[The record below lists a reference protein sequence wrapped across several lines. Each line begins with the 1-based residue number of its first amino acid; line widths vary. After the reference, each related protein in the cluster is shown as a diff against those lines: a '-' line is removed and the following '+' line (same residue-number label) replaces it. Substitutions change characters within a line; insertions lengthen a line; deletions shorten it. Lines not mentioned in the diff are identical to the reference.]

1 MARIQQILAA
11 LCVFIALASA
21 YSAPTFCKCT
31 CFTNSTIIPL
41 GPQHPKDGSAQ
52 QPPPAS
58 AKRRDAAAGVSS
70 SSPATA
76 LLVSRAS
83 SASCNQC
90 NRAFCLDYNL
100 PICKGAEEKDVV
112 AMCFQRD
119 SRKDQI
125 IVWCFL
131 LGTGSLLGWTAIQR
145 VMKVREDGAGGGN
158 NRAPLLGSGRGGG
171 HGGEGSVF
179 QRLAA
184 RVGLGGPTVASGSRS
199 PLSSPSAAIPR
210 SQYAPLD
217 GNSRD

>member
-1 MARIQQILAA
+1 MTRIQQILTA

-41 GPQHPKDGSAQ
+41 GPQRPSDGGSSNTA
-52 QPPPAS
+52 PPPANQ
-58 AKRRDAAAGVSS
+58 RDTAAGIS
-70 SSPATA
+70 SSPASVLT
-76 LLVSRAS
+76 SRAS
-83 SASCNQC
+83 SSSCNQC

-131 LGTGSLLGWTAIQR
+131 LATGSLLGWTAVQR
-145 VMKVREDGAGGGN
+145 VLKLKDEGAENN
-158 NRAPLLGSGRGGG
+158 NRAPLLGGAVGGNGGG
-171 HGGEGSVF
+171 NVF
-179 QRLAA
+179 ERLAA
-184 RVGLGGPTVASGSRS
+184 SVGIVGRDNRGGISGSRS

-210 SQYAPLD
+210 NQYAPLD
-217 GNSRD
+217 GNGRD